1 MLMKSNISI
10 QVDRRTRTIADAEPA
25 SNREEKRF
33 SFGATLKRCDT
44 HFAKQMSNTVVFIDA
59 SEKNR
64 FEVKKC

>member
-1 MLMKSNISI
+1 MLMKFDISMH
-10 QVDRRTRTIADAEPA
+10 VCRFTRIITDAELA

-59 SEKNR
+59 LEKTE
-64 FEVKKC
+64 FEAKKC